1 MIEMSKRL
9 LIILIFTSS
18 LIIILFINSLSVP
31 KREPNHPSETNISDL
46 VRNEAITT
54 RIPGIS
60 KQSELTIN
68 NSDEQ
73 DEATQLFE
81 KFDLKIPSRDEFENL
96 ILNDE
101 KIETMIAAGIILKD
115 ASFFHAALEL
125 NPNNPH
131 IFFLLAQEN
140 SISSDKKL
148 TFARNLLELQPDNL
162 VASYLLSSIQI
173 ELGEF
178 DPSIKTLLETNKQN
192 SFNDFFEETATIVK
206 NCLLEFDNS
215 EAGASLYSIFN
226 MPVPMAFKYR
236 QISKFLSE
244 NQAPLEA
251 QSIQTRKL
259 IAEIG
264 SNLVNQRGLIINE
277 LVGISIQKMAMHNME
292 GNDPSPFE
300 EMNVIQ
306 ANNNIDQQKL
316 EIRKSAETDI
326 FEISNLD
333 HQTIIEWCNMIL
345 EKGEVEANRWI
356 NSRLEN

>member
-1 MIEMSKRL
+1 MSKCL

-18 LIIILFINSLSVP
+18 LAIILFLNSLYVP
-31 KREPNHPSETNISDL
+31 KREPNRPSKTTISNL

-60 KQSELTIN
+60 KQKNLSTH
-68 NSDEQ
+68 NSDDK
-73 DEATQLFE
+73 DEGTQLFE
-81 KFDLKIPSRDEFENL
+81 RFDLKIPSRDEFETL
-96 ILNDE
+96 ILNDA

-115 ASFFHAALEL
+115 PSFFYAALEL

-131 IFFLLAQEN
+131 VFFLLAQEN
-140 SISSDKKL
+140 SISSEKKL

-173 ELGEF
+173 ELEEF
-178 DPSIKTLLETNKQN
+178 DTSIKTLLETDKQN
-192 SFNDFFEETATIVK
+192 LFNDFFEETATIVK
-206 NCLLEFDNS
+206 NCLLEFNNS

-226 MPVPMAFKYR
+226 MPVPMASKYR

-244 NQAPLEA
+244 NEGSLE
-251 QSIQTRKL
+251 QSIQTRNI

-264 SNLVNQRGLIINE
+264 SNLVNRGGLIINE
-277 LVGISIQKMAMHNME
+277 LVGISIQKMAMNNME
-292 GNDPSPFE
+292 EYDSSPFE

-306 ANNNIDQQKL
+306 ARNNLKLQKI
-316 EIRKSAETDI
+316 EIRESAAIDI
-326 FEISNLD
+326 FGISNLK

-356 NSRLEN
+356 LPKVDNN

>member
-1 MIEMSKRL
+1 MSKRL

-18 LIIILFINSLSVP
+18 LIIILFLNSLLVS
-31 KREPNHPSETNISDL
+31 KREPNRPSETTISNL

-54 RIPGIS
+54 RIPGNS
-60 KQSELTIN
+60 KQKNLSIH
-68 NSDEQ
+68 NSDDK

-81 KFDLKIPSRDEFENL
+81 KFDLKIPSRDEFETL
-96 ILNDE
+96 ILNDA

-115 ASFFHAALEL
+115 PSFFHAALEL

-131 IFFLLAQEN
+131 LFFLLAQEN
-140 SISSDKKL
+140 SISLEKKL

-173 ELGEF
+173 ELEEF
-178 DPSIKTLLETNKQN
+178 DASIKTLLETDKQN
-192 SFNDFFEETATIVK
+192 LFNDFFEDTAIIVK

-226 MPVPMAFKYR
+226 MPVPMAVKYR

-244 NQAPLEA
+244 NEGSLEE
-251 QSIQTRKL
+251 QSIQTRRL

-264 SNLVNQRGLIINE
+264 SNLVNRRGLIINE
-277 LVGISIQKMAMHNME
+277 LVGISIQKMAMNNM
-292 GNDPSPFE
+292 GANDPSPFE

-306 ANNNIDQQKL
+306 ARNNIELQKI
-316 EIRKSAETDI
+316 EIRESATIDI
-326 FEISNLD
+326 IEISKLD
-333 HQTIIEWCNMIL
+333 HQTIIEWCNMIM
-345 EKGEVEANRWI
+345 EKGEVEANGWI
-356 NSRLEN
+356 KPKI

>member
-1 MIEMSKRL
+1 MSKRL

-18 LIIILFINSLSVP
+18 LAIILFLNSLFVP
-31 KREPNHPSETNISDL
+31 KREPNRPSETTISNL

-54 RIPGIS
+54 RIPGNS
-60 KQSELTIN
+60 KQKNLSIH
-68 NSDEQ
+68 NSDDK

-81 KFDLKIPSRDEFENL
+81 KFDLKIPSRDEFETL

-115 ASFFHAALEL
+115 PSFFHAALEL

-131 IFFLLAQEN
+131 LFFLLAQEN
-140 SISSDKKL
+140 SISLEKKL

-173 ELGEF
+173 ELEEF
-178 DPSIKTLLETNKQN
+178 DASIKTLLETDKQN
-192 SFNDFFEETATIVK
+192 LFNDFFEETATIVK

-226 MPVPMAFKYR
+226 MPVPMTVKYR
-236 QISKFLSE
+236 QIAKFLSE
-244 NQAPLEA
+244 NEGSLEE
-251 QSIQTRKL
+251 QSIQTRRL

-264 SNLVNQRGLIINE
+264 SNLVNRRGLIINE
-277 LVGISIQKMAMHNME
+277 LVGISIQKMAMNDM
-292 GNDPSPFE
+292 GANDPSPFE

-306 ANNNIDQQKL
+306 ARNNIELQKI
-316 EIRKSAETDI
+316 EIRESATIDI
-326 FEISNLD
+326 IEISKLD
-333 HQTIIEWCNMIL
+333 HQTIIEWCNMIM
-345 EKGEVEANRWI
+345 EKGEVEANGWI
-356 NSRLEN
+356 KPKI

>member
-1 MIEMSKRL
+1 MSKRL

-18 LIIILFINSLSVP
+18 LAIILFLNSLLVP
-31 KREPNHPSETNISDL
+31 KREPNRPSETNISDL

-60 KQSELTIN
+60 KQKNLSIH
-68 NSDEQ
+68 NSDDK

-81 KFDLKIPSRDEFENL
+81 RFDLRIPSRDEFETL
-96 ILNDE
+96 ILNDA

-115 ASFFHAALEL
+115 ASFFYAALEL

-131 IFFLLAQEN
+131 VFFLLAQEN
-140 SISSDKKL
+140 SISSEKKL

-173 ELGEF
+173 ELEEF
-178 DPSIKTLLETNKQN
+178 DASIKTLLETDKQN
-192 SFNDFFEETATIVK
+192 LFNDFFEETATIVK
-206 NCLLEFDNS
+206 NCLLEFNNS

-226 MPVPMAFKYR
+226 MPVPMAVKYR

-244 NQAPLEA
+244 NEGSLEE
-251 QSIQTRKL
+251 QSIQTRRL

-264 SNLVNQRGLIINE
+264 SNLVNRRGLIINE
-277 LVGISIQKMAMHNME
+277 LVGISIQKMAMNDM
-292 GNDPSPFE
+292 GANDPSPFE
-300 EMNVIQ
+300 EMNVIE
-306 ANNNIDQQKL
+306 ARNNIELQKI
-316 EIRKSAETDI
+316 EIREYAAIDI
-326 FEISNLD
+326 FEISNLK

-345 EKGEVEANRWI
+345 EKGEVEANGWI
-356 NSRLEN
+356 KPKIGNN

>member
-1 MIEMSKRL
+1 MSKRL

-18 LIIILFINSLSVP
+18 LIIILFLNSLLVP
-31 KREPNHPSETNISDL
+31 KREPNRPSETTISDL
-46 VRNEAITT
+46 VRNETITT
-54 RIPGIS
+54 RTPGIS
-60 KQSELTIN
+60 KQKNLSIH
-68 NSDEQ
+68 NSDDK

-81 KFDLKIPSRDEFENL
+81 RFDLEIPSRDEFETL
-96 ILNDE
+96 ILNDA

-115 ASFFHAALEL
+115 SSFFHAALEL

-131 IFFLLAQEN
+131 VFFLLAQEN
-140 SISSDKKL
+140 SISLEKKL
-148 TFARNLLELQPDNL
+148 AFARNLLELQPDNL

-173 ELGEF
+173 ELEEF
-178 DPSIKTLLETNKQN
+178 DASIKTLLETDKQN
-192 SFNDFFEETATIVK
+192 LFNDFFEETATIVK

-226 MPVPMAFKYR
+226 MPVPMAVKYT

-244 NQAPLEA
+244 NQAQLEEQA
-251 QSIQTRKL
+251 IQTRKI

-277 LVGISIQKMAMHNME
+277 LVGISIQKMAMDNMDNE
-292 GNDPSPFE
+292 DPSPFE

-306 ANNNIDQQKL
+306 ARNNLELQKI
-316 EIRKSAETDI
+316 EIRESAAIDI
-326 FEISNLD
+326 FGISNLK

-356 NSRLEN
+356 LPKVDNN

>member
-46 VRNEAITT
+46 VRKEPIATKIQ
-54 RIPGIS
+54 GLS
-60 KQSELTIN
+60 KQGNLNIH
-68 NSDEQ
+68 NSDDK

-96 ILNDE
+96 ILKDE
-101 KIETMIAAGIILKD
+101 KIESLIAAGIILKD
-115 ASFFHAALEL
+115 SSFFQTALEL

-131 IFFLLAQEN
+131 VLFLLAQEN
-140 SISSDKKL
+140 SISSEKKL
-148 TFARNLLELQPDNL
+148 PLARNLLELQPENL

-173 ELGEF
+173 ELEEF
-178 DPSIKTLLETNKQN
+178 DASIETLLETDKQKL
-192 SFNDFFEETATIVK
+192 FNDFFVETATIVK
-206 NCLLEFDNS
+206 NCLLEFNNS

-226 MPVPMAFKYR
+226 MPVPMAVKYR

-264 SNLVNQRGLIINE
+264 SNLVNQRGLLINE
-277 LVGISIQKMAMHNME
+277 LIGISIQKMAMDNMNDE
-292 GNDPSPFE
+292 DPSPFE
-300 EMNVIQ
+300 GMNIIQ
-306 ANNNIDQQKL
+306 AKKNLELQKK
-316 EIRKSAETDI
+316 EIRDSAATDV
-326 FEISNLD
+326 FQISDLD
-333 HQTIIEWCNMIL
+333 HETIIKWSDLIL
-345 EKGEVEANRWI
+345 EKGEFEANRWI